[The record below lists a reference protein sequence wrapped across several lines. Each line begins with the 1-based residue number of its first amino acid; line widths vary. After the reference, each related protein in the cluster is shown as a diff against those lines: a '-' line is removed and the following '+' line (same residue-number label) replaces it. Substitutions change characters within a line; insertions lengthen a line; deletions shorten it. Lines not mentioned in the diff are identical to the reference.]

1 MFFSIPFLG
10 FQFQTPNRSGRAPF
24 DHFDSSRWLHVSN
37 KWGSSGHLLL
47 ANTLDNF
54 SSFMLSM
61 FRWIHIHMNCPT
73 LPDKFLKFVWMDI
86 YWKELSLGIVII
98 ALIQDKILL
107 VSLYWC
113 FVMHVRFAIQ
123 LAHNSFLPQLSTY
136 CAYCVNIGKK
146 RGGRGNPVTPT
157 KLFLHLFFFVQRYV
171 EAQCCIASNDYK
183 GKRNIFFCN
192 VGDFAWIKL
201 GIITVDFMLYNVPI
215 WK

>member
-73 LPDKFLKFVWMDI
+73 LPDKFFKFVWMDI

-98 ALIQDKILL
+98 ALIHDKILVEEETL
-107 VSLYWC
+107 LLQQNCFYICFSLC
-113 FVMHVRFAIQ
+113 SAMLRPSVALLRMITKVKGIFSSVM
-123 LAHNSFLPQLSTY
+123 
-136 CAYCVNIGKK
+136 
-146 RGGRGNPVTPT
+146 
-157 KLFLHLFFFVQRYV
+157 
-171 EAQCCIASNDYK
+171 
-183 GKRNIFFCN
+183 
-192 VGDFAWIKL
+192 L
-201 GIITVDFMLYNVPI
+201 GILHG
-215 WK
+215 